1 MNLPEIGRVKLGTF
15 ALDLR
20 SGELWEFNDPAG
32 IRKLLQEQPFQVL
45 RILIEREGE
54 VTGREEIKAK
64 LWPNDTEV
72 DFDHSINAAVAA
84 LRRALGD
91 SADKPKFVETVARR
105 GYRLIVRAELL
116 VTDREER
123 PAEQHPGT
131 PTDAGS
137 KSSFAGGLDGKR
149 VSHYRVIGPLGGGG
163 MGMVY
168 KAEDLKLGR
177 RVALKFLP
185 EEMAGD
191 TLALRRFER
200 EAQTASSL
208 NHPNICT
215 IYEIDEYDG
224 RPFIAMELL
233 EGKSLRDRL
242 AEDPGTAVEVGE
254 LRSIA
259 EDVCHGLAA
268 AHGKGIIHRDIKP
281 ANIFLTARG
290 TAKIL
295 DFGLAKLAAS
305 DEPEAPAE
313 TKPFSTA
320 LAPQQSS
327 DSDETKT
334 RKRADIDASLTRTG
348 IAIGTA
354 GYMSP
359 EQIRREPLDARTD
372 LFSFGLVLYEM
383 ASGRRAFT
391 ADTAPQVHE
400 RILHETQAPVQEVN
414 SKVPAKLAGIIGKAL
429 EKDRAH
435 RYQSAAEIAADLSA
449 MESDKTLRSSRGL
462 RFGAVVVVLVVA
474 VLAVAGL
481 YWRAHSVALAPNDTL
496 VLADV
501 SNHTTDAV
509 FDDAVNTALRV
520 EFEQTPFFTTLS
532 PDKVYGTMAALNHP
546 LTQKITPDLA
556 REICL
561 RTNSRAVIASSIAD
575 AGNHYRIELQGLEC
589 QSGKILAA
597 SRLAS
602 PTRDQIIHTLGAAA
616 EQLRGKLGEPR
627 VSLQEFSKPLEI
639 ATSSSPEALQLLAV
653 GFRHHFARDDL
664 AVSFYQRAIDTD
676 PKLALAYLAMA
687 ARYSNRGESAAARS
701 TVQKAFELRDRLAG
715 SARFLAQ
722 SLYYDVGTGELEKSV
737 PIYQHWTQT
746 FPTDVTARSN
756 FCTTLRYL
764 GRPDESAVQARE
776 AVRLAPSVSSYF
788 NYLFSLILANQ
799 TEEARVAY
807 DDAQSHGIDGEDL
820 HYLRG
825 LIAFLENDA
834 AERKREFDRAA
845 GKNPDSAAFV
855 GAADA
860 DAYYGKFRDAR
871 AHYKT
876 AIEAASK
883 AGSLDDAATLNIQLA
898 VQEAEAGNLVDARKL
913 IQDASAHSQY
923 HRLRLRLAFALA
935 RTGDVTQARQVAGAV
950 DEELPLSTLVQNY
963 SLPSIRAAIDLQNAD
978 AAAAIQELRV
988 AEPYELAYPEDF
1000 NSLTPAY
1007 LRGLAYLQMRNGK
1020 LAAAEFQKVIDHPG
1034 IVGRSVLGAMAR
1046 LQLGRA
1052 LAVSGDNA
1060 AARKSYDAFLA
1071 LWKDAD
1077 PDGPAYKEAKVELSK
1092 LR

>member
-1 MNLPEIGRVKLGTF
+1 MKLPEIGRVKLGTF

-20 SGELWEFNDPAG
+20 SGELWELDEPAG
-32 IRKLLQEQPFQVL
+32 SRKILQEQPFRVL
-45 RILIEREGE
+45 RMLIEREGE
-54 VTGREEIKAK
+54 VVGREEIKAK

-91 SADKPKFVETVARR
+91 SADKPKFVETAARR

-116 VTDREER
+116 AAAREDR
-123 PAEQHPGT
+123 PAEQRSEEAA
-131 PTDAGS
+131 DAS
-137 KSSFAGGLDGKR
+137 LKFSFAGGLDGKR
-149 VSHYRVIGPLGGGG
+149 VSHYRIIGPLGGGG

-185 EEMAGD
+185 EEMAD
-191 TLALRRFER
+191 DSVALRRFER

-215 IYEIDEYDG
+215 IHEIDEYDG

-233 EGKSLRDRL
+233 EGQSLRDRL
-242 AEDPGTAVEVGE
+242 AEDPGTPLEAGE
-254 LRSIA
+254 LWSIA
-259 EDVCHGLAA
+259 EDVCHALAA

-295 DFGLAKLAAS
+295 DFGLAKVAAS
-305 DEPEAPAE
+305 DEPEE
-313 TKPFSTA
+313 TKPSSA
-320 LAPQQSS
+320 APAPHQA
-327 DSDETKT
+327 SDETKT
-334 RKRADIDASLTRTG
+334 PKRGDIDASLTRTG
-348 IAIGTA
+348 VAIGTA

-391 ADTAPQVHE
+391 GDTAPQVHE
-400 RILHETQAPVQEVN
+400 RILHETQPPVQEVN
-414 SKVPAKLAGIIGKAL
+414 SKVPAKLAAIIARAL
-429 EKDRAH
+429 QKDRER
-435 RYQSAAEIAADLSA
+435 RYQSATEISADLSA
-449 MESDKTLRSSRGL
+449 IGLSKPVRSSRAL
-462 RFGAVVVVLVVA
+462 RFGAMAVILVVA
-474 VLAVAGL
+474 ALAVAWF

-501 SNHTTDAV
+501 ANQTTDAV

-532 PDKVYGTMAALNHP
+532 PDKVYGTMAALKHP
-546 LTQKITPDLA
+546 LTQKITPELGC
-556 REICL
+556 EICM

-575 AGNHYRIELQGLEC
+575 AGNHYRIELEGLDC
-589 QSGKILAA
+589 QSGNILAVT
-597 SRLAS
+597 RLDS
-602 PTRDQIIHTLGAAA
+602 PTRDQIIHTFGAAA

-627 VSLQEFSKPLEI
+627 SSVQEFSKSLEI
-639 ATSSSPEALQLLAV
+639 ATSSSPEALQLLAE

-664 AVSFYQRAIDTD
+664 AVSYYQRAIDTD

-687 ARYSNRGESAAARS
+687 ARYSNRGEAMAAKSA
-701 TVQKAFELRDRLAG
+701 VQKTFELRDRLAG
-715 SARFLAQ
+715 AARFLAQ
-722 SLYYDVGTGELEKSV
+722 SLYYDIGTGELEKSI

-746 FPTDVTARSN
+746 FPLDVTARSN
-756 FCTTLRYL
+756 FSTALRFL
-764 GRPDESAVQARE
+764 GRADESVLQGRE

-788 NYLFSLILANQ
+788 NYLLSLILANQ
-799 TEEARVAY
+799 TKEARVAY

-855 GAADA
+855 GEADA

-871 AHYKT
+871 ALYET
-876 AIEAASK
+876 AIEAARK
-883 AGSLDDAATLNIQLA
+883 AGSLDDATSLNIQLA
-898 VQEAEAGNLVDARKL
+898 VQEAEAGKLANARQL
-913 IQDASAHSQY
+913 IQDASAQSQY
-923 HRLRLRLAFALA
+923 RRLRLRLAFVLA
-935 RTGDVTQARQVAGAV
+935 RTGDVTQARQVADAV
-950 DEELPLSTLVQNY
+950 DEELPLNTLVQNY

-978 AAAAIQELRV
+978 AAVAIQELRV
-988 AEPYELAYPEDF
+988 VEPYELAYPEDF
-1000 NSLTPAY
+1000 NSLSPAY
-1007 LRGLAYLQMRNGK
+1007 LRGLAYLQIGNGK
-1020 LAAAEFQKVIDHPG
+1020 LAAGEFQKVIDHPG

-1052 LAVSGDNA
+1052 LAMSGDSA
-1060 AARKSYDAFLA
+1060 AARRSYDAFLA
-1071 LWKDAD
+1071 LWRDAD
-1077 PDGPAYKEAKVELSK
+1077 SDIPAYNQAKVELSK

>member
-1 MNLPEIGRVKLGTF
+1 MDLPEIGRVKLGTF

-20 SGELWEFNDPAG
+20 SGELWELDEPAG
-32 IRKLLQEQPFQVL
+32 SRKILQEQPFQIL

-54 VTGREEIKAK
+54 VAGREEIKAK

-116 VTDREER
+116 AAAREDR
-123 PAEQHPGT
+123 PAEQRSEEAA
-131 PTDAGS
+131 DAS
-137 KSSFAGGLDGKR
+137 LKSSFAGGLDGKR
-149 VSHYRVIGPLGGGG
+149 VSHYRIIGPLGGGG

-185 EEMAGD
+185 EEMAHD
-191 TLALRRFER
+191 SLALRRFER

-215 IYEIDEYDG
+215 IHEIDEYDG

-233 EGKSLRDRL
+233 EGQSLRDRL
-242 AEDPGTAVEVGE
+242 AEDPATPLEVGE
-254 LRSIA
+254 LWSIA

-295 DFGLAKLAAS
+295 DFGLAKVAAS
-305 DEPEAPAE
+305 DEPEETKSSSAAPA
-313 TKPFSTA
+313 PH
-320 LAPQQSS
+320 QG
-327 DSDETKT
+327 SDETKT
-334 RKRADIDASLTRTG
+334 RKRTDIDASLTRTG
-348 IAIGTA
+348 VAIGTA

-383 ASGRRAFT
+383 ASGHRAFT
-391 ADTAPQVHE
+391 GDTAPQVHE
-400 RILHETQAPVQEVN
+400 RILHEAQPPVQEVN
-414 SKVPAKLAGIIGKAL
+414 SKVPAKLAAIIARAL
-429 EKDRAH
+429 EKDRDR
-435 RYQSAAEIAADLSA
+435 RYQSATEISADLSA
-449 MESDKTLRSSRGL
+449 IGLSKPLRSSRAL
-462 RFGAVVVVLVVA
+462 RFGAVAVTLVVA
-474 VLAVAGL
+474 ALSVAWF

-501 SNHTTDAV
+501 ANQTTDAV

-532 PDKVYGTMAALNHP
+532 PNKVYGTMAALKHP
-546 LTQKITPDLA
+546 LTQKITPELG

-575 AGNHYRIELQGLEC
+575 AGNHYRIELEGLDC
-589 QSGKILAA
+589 QSGKILAVT
-597 SRLAS
+597 RLDS
-602 PTRDQIIHTLGAAA
+602 PTRDQMIHTFGAAA

-627 VSLQEFSKPLEI
+627 SSVQEFSKPLEI
-639 ATSSSPEALQLLAV
+639 AASSSPEALQLLAE

-664 AVSFYQRAIDTD
+664 AVSYYQRAIDTD

-687 ARYSNRGESAAARS
+687 ARYSNRGEATAAKSA
-701 TVQKAFELRDRLAG
+701 VQKAFELRDRLAG

-722 SLYYDVGTGELEKSV
+722 SLYYDLGTGELEKSV
-737 PIYQHWTQT
+737 PIYQRWTQT
-746 FPTDVTARSN
+746 FPLDVTARAN
-756 FCTTLRYL
+756 FSTTLRYL
-764 GRPDESAVQARE
+764 GRLDESVIQGRE

-799 TEEARVAY
+799 TKEARVAY
-807 DDAQSHGIDGEDL
+807 DDAQSDGIDGDDL

-834 AERKREFDRAA
+834 TERKREFDRAA
-845 GKNPDSAAFV
+845 GKKPDSTAFV
-855 GAADA
+855 GEADA

-871 AHYKT
+871 ALYKT
-876 AIEAASK
+876 AIEAARK
-883 AGSLDDAATLNIQLA
+883 AGSLDDATSLNIQLA
-898 VQEAEAGNLVDARKL
+898 MQEAEAGKLADARQL
-913 IQDASAHSQY
+913 IQDTSAQSPY
-923 HRLRLRLAFALA
+923 RRLRLRLAFVLA
-935 RTGDVTQARQVAGAV
+935 RTGDVTQARQVADAV
-950 DEELPLSTLVQNY
+950 DKELPLSTLVQNY

-988 AEPYELAYPEDF
+988 VEPYELAYPEDF

-1007 LRGLAYLQMRNGK
+1007 LRGLAYLQIGNGK

-1046 LQLGRA
+1046 VQLGRA
-1052 LAVSGDNA
+1052 LAMSGDSA

-1071 LWKDAD
+1071 LWRDAD
-1077 PDGPAYKEAKVELSK
+1077 PDIPAYNQAKVELSK

>member
-1 MNLPEIGRVKLGTF
+1 MKLPEMGRVKLGTF

-20 SGELWEFNDPAG
+20 SGELWELDELAG
-32 IRKLLQEQPFQVL
+32 SRKLLQEQPFRVL
-45 RILIEREGE
+45 RMLIEREGE
-54 VTGREEIKAK
+54 VVGREEIKAK

-116 VTDREER
+116 ATDREDR
-123 PAEQHPGT
+123 PEEQSSGEVPE
-131 PTDAGS
+131 AGR
-137 KSSFAGGLDGKR
+137 KFAFAGGLDGKR
-149 VSHYRVIGPLGGGG
+149 VSHYRIIGPLGGGG

-185 EEMAGD
+185 EEMAHD
-191 TLALRRFER
+191 SLALRRFER

-215 IYEIDEYDG
+215 IHEIDEYDG

-233 EGKSLRDRL
+233 EGQSLRDRL
-242 AEDPGTAVEVGE
+242 AEDPATPLEVGE
-254 LRSIA
+254 LWSIA

-295 DFGLAKLAAS
+295 DFGLAKVAAS
-305 DEPEAPAE
+305 DEPEETKSSSAAPAPKQDAIARE
-313 TKPFSTA
+313 RPN
-320 LAPQQSS
+320 P
-327 DSDETKT
+327 
-334 RKRADIDASLTRTG
+334 RDIDASLTRTG
-348 IAIGTA
+348 VAIGTA

-383 ASGRRAFT
+383 ASGHRAFT
-391 ADTAPQVHE
+391 GATAPQVHE
-400 RILHETQAPVQEVN
+400 RILHEAQPPVQEVN
-414 SKVPAKLAGIIGKAL
+414 SKVPAKLAAIIARAL
-429 EKDRAH
+429 EKDRDR
-435 RYQSAAEIAADLSA
+435 RYQSATEISADLSA
-449 MESDKTLRSSRGL
+449 IGLSKPLRSSRAL
-462 RFGAVVVVLVVA
+462 RFGAVAVTLVVA
-474 VLAVAGL
+474 ALSVAWF

-501 SNHTTDAV
+501 ANQTTDAV

-532 PDKVYGTMAALNHP
+532 PDKVYGTMAALKHP
-546 LTQKITPDLA
+546 LTQKITPELG

-575 AGNHYRIELQGLEC
+575 AGNHYRVELEGLDC
-589 QSGKILAA
+589 QSGKILAVT
-597 SRLAS
+597 RLDS
-602 PTRDQIIHTLGAAA
+602 PTRDQIIHTFGTAA

-627 VSLQEFSKPLEI
+627 SSVQEFSKPLEI
-639 ATSSSPEALQLLAV
+639 ATSSSPEALQLLAE

-664 AVSFYQRAIDTD
+664 AASYYQRAIDTD

-687 ARYSNRGESAAARS
+687 ARYSNRGEATAAKS

-722 SLYYDVGTGELEKSV
+722 SLYYDLGTGELEKSV
-737 PIYQHWTQT
+737 PIYQRWTQT
-746 FPTDVTARSN
+746 FPLDVTARAN
-756 FCTTLRYL
+756 FSTTLRYL
-764 GRPDESAVQARE
+764 GRLDESVIQGRE

-799 TEEARVAY
+799 TKEARGAY

-834 AERKREFDRAA
+834 TARKREFDRAA

-855 GAADA
+855 GEADA

-876 AIEAASK
+876 AIEAARK

-898 VQEAEAGNLVDARKL
+898 MQEAEAGNLANARQL
-913 IQDASAHSQY
+913 IQDASAQSQY
-923 HRLRLRLAFALA
+923 RRLGLRLAFVLA
-935 RTGDVTQARQVAGAV
+935 RTGDVTQARQVADAV
-950 DEELPLSTLVQNY
+950 DEELPHSTLVQNY

-978 AAAAIQELRV
+978 AAAAVQELRV
-988 AEPYELAYPEDF
+988 VEPYELAYPEDF

-1007 LRGLAYLQMRNGK
+1007 LRGLAYLQIGNGK

-1052 LAVSGDNA
+1052 LAISGDSA

-1071 LWKDAD
+1071 LWKDAN
-1077 PDGPAYKEAKVELSK
+1077 PDVPAYKEAKAELSK